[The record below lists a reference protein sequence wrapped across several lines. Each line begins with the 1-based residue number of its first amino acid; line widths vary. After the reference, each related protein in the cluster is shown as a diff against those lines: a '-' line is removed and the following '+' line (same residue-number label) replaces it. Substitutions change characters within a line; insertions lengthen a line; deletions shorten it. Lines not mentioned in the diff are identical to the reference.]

1 MKKLISMLLCLA
13 MVLSLTVAV
22 FAAEGQKE
30 PEAGSN
36 ADVKTYVFADCDLP
50 TEKGEIQDT
59 KLDDVLSVGA
69 SHGFKDVKRGVLAIA
84 KGQKMMITSTRGIS
98 KLVLNG
104 TSNDSP
110 ISVEV
115 SADGVNWTCTHE
127 EIMLYTEYKDIEI
140 TFETPATHIR
150 ISTNALMRVKSMA
163 VEYVAAELPVAP
175 SEPETPTTDPVEP
188 GTPIDPSGDNTFM
201 VFALVVLSVTAL
213 VVLVSKKRVF

>member
-13 MVLSLTVAV
+13 MVMSLTAAV

-30 PEAGSN
+30 PDEGGN
-36 ADVKTYVFADCDLP
+36 ADVKTYFMVDYDLP
-50 TEKGEIQDT
+50 TEKGEIQAT

-69 SHGFKDVKRGVLAIA
+69 SHGFMDVKKEVLAVA
-84 KGQKMMITSTRGIS
+84 KNQKMMVTSTRGIS
-98 KLVLNG
+98 KLVLNA

-150 ISTNALMRVKSMA
+150 ISTNALMRVKTMT
-163 VEYVAAELPVAP
+163 VEYVAAELPVTP